1 MLGRGNKLGTSFK
14 VKEIEPGGSADFEN
28 GAKMKE
34 PRKIIRG
41 GIREGSL
48 YREERECV
56 CEEYVWREEKTQRVI
71 IGELGSSKALYPS
84 RHSLSWPATIVR

>member
-1 MLGRGNKLGTSFK
+1 MELLGRGNKLGTSFK
-14 VKEIEPGGSADFEN
+14 VKEIEPAGSADFDSC
-28 GAKMKE
+28 AKMKE

-48 YREERECV
+48 YREERESVCV
-56 CEEYVWREEKTQRVI
+56 RREKTQRVI